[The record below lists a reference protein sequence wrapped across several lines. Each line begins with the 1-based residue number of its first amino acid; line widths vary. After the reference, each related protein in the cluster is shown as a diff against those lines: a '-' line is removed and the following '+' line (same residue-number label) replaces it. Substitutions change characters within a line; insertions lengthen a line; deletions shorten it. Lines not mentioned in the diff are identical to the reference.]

1 MVRPKHLSS
10 RPKTKLR
17 PFSFFNKFVPRF
29 RIFFIPLGGKKSSR
43 FFSYFLQLWE
53 WKILRT
59 GSKNPFSIPCISITA
74 LASSGVK
81 PTIEDTSHRNEKES
95 SWFLFSNGGKKHS
108 NTLSV
113 LLSISGLLE
122 NKRLVFGFPFPTP
135 VALRLLRRL
144 SVVGPK
150 LNFPGPLFLHF
161 THNGTAAKQRP
172 CIWCE
177 EESASEGLEFLLGEF
192 WNGPEQKQQKIK
204 LLHFPPLQN
213 YRGKNP
219 FFLLVKN

>member
-1 MVRPKHLSS
+1 M
-10 RPKTKLR
+10 
-17 PFSFFNKFVPRF
+17 
-29 RIFFIPLGGKKSSR
+29 KK
-43 FFSYFLQLWE
+43 
-53 WKILRT
+53 K
-59 GSKNPFSIPCISITA
+59 
-74 LASSGVK
+74 
-81 PTIEDTSHRNEKES
+81 S

-135 VALRLLRRL
+135 VALRLLREL

-192 WNGPEQKQQKIK
+192 WNGPEQKQQKNQTAAFSSSTATVEK
-204 LLHFPPLQN
+204 TLL
-213 YRGKNP
+213 
-219 FFLLVKN
+219 LLVKKLDVSHLWDTWPSKLSRITT